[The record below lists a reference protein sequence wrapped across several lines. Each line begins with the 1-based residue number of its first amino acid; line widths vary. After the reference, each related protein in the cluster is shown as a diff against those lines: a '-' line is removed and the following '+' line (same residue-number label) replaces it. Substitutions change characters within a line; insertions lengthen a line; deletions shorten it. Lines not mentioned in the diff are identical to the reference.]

1 MRTTKQLSKA
11 LEKIQNEAIER
22 IKSFF
27 NGKSYVRIVIM
38 PSQHLTVVIDT
49 TTYCVDEIG
58 SNGVVNVS
66 GVKHKKG
73 DYDSIHLEDLS
84 VDALLTILD
93 ELERMKKHNQ
103 LKKP

>member
-1 MRTTKQLSKA
+1 MKTTKQLSKA
-11 LEKIQNEAIER
+11 LGKIQEEAIER

-27 NGKSYVRIVIM
+27 KGKSYVRIKFS
-38 PSQHLTVVIDT
+38 PSQFLNIVIDT
-49 TTYCVDEIG
+49 TNYCVDEIG
-58 SNGVVNVS
+58 SNGVVSVS

-73 DYDSIHLEDLS
+73 DYDSVHLEDLS
-84 VDALLTILD
+84 ADALLTILD